1 MDTSGILLMG
11 MKTLRIVLLIVGVVI
26 LVVALILKKRQ
37 Q

>member
-1 MDTSGILLMG
+1 MDASGILLSMG
-11 MKTLRIVLLIVGVVI
+11 TLRIVLLVVGVVI